1 MNLVGLWA
9 MSKPFSVTVHIALFA
24 ACPLMQEVARK
35 THSHTRRTNALI
47 CEPYMNP
54 GKNQ

>member
-1 MNLVGLWA
+1 MKLVGLWA
-9 MSKPFSVTVHIALFA
+9 MSKPFSITVHIALFA
-24 ACPLMQEVARK
+24 ACPLMQKVALK
-35 THSHTRRTNALI
+35 TGSHTQRTNTLT

>member
-1 MNLVGLWA
+1 MKVVGLWA
-9 MSKPFSVTVHIALFA
+9 MSKPFGIIVHIALSA
-24 ACPLMQEVARK
+24 ACPLMQKVALK
-35 THSHTRRTNALI
+35 MDSHTQRTNTLT